1 MRSCLDHGQL
11 VRFSFFVDPEH
22 SRQKT
27 RKTTTEPR
35 KTLGL
40 EDDVQFGH
48 GCEFSAG

>member
-11 VRFSFFVDPEH
+11 VRFGFVDPEH
-22 SRQKT
+22 SRQKS
-27 RKTTTEPR
+27 RKTITEPR

-40 EDDVQFGH
+40 EDDVPFGP